1 MKQPDE
7 GGLYTIAQ
15 AQEALHC
22 SRAQI
27 YNLHN
32 KGRLEL
38 VKLESSTLVTER
50 SVRKL
55 IKELMEKPIV
65 PRG

>member
-1 MKQPDE
+1 MPSQSD
-7 GGLYTIAQ
+7 GGLFTIAQ
-15 AQEALHC
+15 AKEALHC

-27 YNLHN
+27 YQLHK

-38 VKLESSTLVTER
+38 VKLEGSTLVTER

-55 IKELMEKPIV
+55 IAEVIETPMV
-65 PRG
+65 PRV

>member
-1 MKQPDE
+1 MKQSDE
-7 GGLYTIAQ
+7 GGLCTIAQ

-27 YNLHN
+27 YKLHN

-38 VKLESSTLVTER
+38 VKLEGSTLVTER

-55 IKELMEKPIV
+55 INEVMEKRMV
-65 PRG
+65 PRV

>member
-1 MKQPDE
+1 MKQSDE
-7 GGLYTIAQ
+7 GGLCTIAQ
-15 AQEALHC
+15 AREALHC

-27 YNLHN
+27 YNLHK

-38 VKLESSTLVTER
+38 VKLEGSTLVTER

-55 IKELMEKPIV
+55 ISEVLEKPLV
-65 PRG
+65 PKG